1 MSEAIGTSRLKRK
14 VRGGTGSLLA
24 YEPIQGPS
32 VHQHWIFQRLRFRL
46 LQNGIRVALRQ
57 SSVRIVSIFL
67 CSLVVWGAIYAG
79 SAYGFYL
86 FQLEHVDLLGAIVG
100 LVFDLLFLSLTM
112 LLIFSSGII
121 LYGSLFSSPESTFL
135 LSTPAAADQI
145 FANKFQS
152 AIAFSSWAFV
162 LLGSPVLIAYG
173 ITAGAPWYFYIILP
187 LFFFGFVLLP
197 GSLGALACLLVAN
210 WTPRRPRQLLAA
222 VAIVVVCGVAYWGY
236 QFARA
241 ALSES
246 IGRDWLP
253 RLLDQLAFTQGSLL
267 PSHWMARGLQHAAR
281 RNLRDTLYYL
291 GLIWSNG
298 LFLFVLTAAAASQLY
313 RRGYNLVATGGS
325 LRRRY
330 RGRWLDRF
338 VSSMVGFLDPQTR
351 LLIIKDF
358 RTFRRD
364 PVQWAQVLIFT
375 GLLTLY
381 FFNTRRFYHEELGRA
396 YQNSVSLLNLTAIGL
411 LLCSYTGRFIFPMI
425 SLEGRKFW
433 ILGLLPLPRE
443 RLLWGEFAFSALG
456 GWLIAESLIVL
467 SDLLLH
473 VPWYIIGL
481 HALTVTVIAT
491 GLSGL
496 SVGLG
501 ACMPNFRESD
511 PSKIAV
517 GFGGTLNLV
526 TGLLFLLATI
536 ALMAMPYHLMGILS
550 QAVFVSEFW
559 RMVII
564 AAGIVGGFAFGII
577 AAVFPMRMGIR
588 ALSRME
594 F

>member
-1 MSEAIGTSRLKRK
+1 MNQM
-14 VRGGTGSLLA
+14 LLA
-24 YEPIQGPS
+24 RPASQP
-32 VHQHWIFQRLRFRL
+32 WLFQDLRRRL
-46 LQNGIRVALRQ
+46 LRNGMRVAVRQ
-57 SSVRIVSIFL
+57 SSVRILSTLFCSIL
-67 CSLVVWGAIYAG
+67 VWGGIYAG

-86 FQLEHVDLLGAIVG
+86 FQLEHLPLFGGIVSLLA
-100 LVFDLLFLSLTM
+100 FDLLFLSLTV
-112 LLIFSSGII
+112 LLVFSSSII

-135 LSTPAAADQI
+135 LSTPAASDQI
-145 FANKFQS
+145 FAYKYQG

-173 ITAGAPWYFYIILP
+173 IVSDAPWYYYLLLP
-187 LFFFGFVLLP
+187 LFFLGFVLLP
-197 GSLGALACLLVAN
+197 GSIGALLCLLVAN

-222 VAIVVVCGVAYWGY
+222 VLTVGSCVFVYWGY
-236 QFARA
+236 HFAQA
-241 ALSES
+241 ALSS
-246 IGRDWLP
+246 SMSRDWLQ
-253 RLLDQLAFTQGSLL
+253 RLLDQLAFTQGPLV
-267 PSHWMARGLQHAAR
+267 PSHWMAQGLQSAAR
-281 RNLRDTLYYL
+281 RNLGGCFYFLA
-291 GLIWSNG
+291 LIWSNG
-298 LFLFVLTAAAASQLY
+298 LFLFVLTAAAAKRLY

-330 RGRWLDRF
+330 GGSWLDRI
-338 VSSMVGFLDPQTR
+338 VSALVRFLDPQTR

-375 GLLTLY
+375 GLLMLY
-381 FFNTRRFYHEELGRA
+381 FFNTRRFYHEDLSLA
-396 YQNSVSLLNLTAIGL
+396 YQNSVSLLNLAAIGL

-433 ILGLLPLPRE
+433 ILGLLPLPRQ
-443 RLLWGEFAFSALG
+443 RLLWGEFAFATLG
-456 GWLIAESLIVL
+456 GWFIAESLIIL
-467 SDLLLH
+467 SDLILR
-473 VPWYIIGL
+473 VPWYVTVL
-481 HALTVTVIAT
+481 HAVTITVIAT

-526 TGLLFLLATI
+526 SGLLFLLATI
-536 ALMAMPYHLMGILS
+536 ALMAAPYHLMTITS
-550 QAVFVSEFW
+550 QAIEVNQVT
-559 RMVII
+559 RGLVISVGI
-564 AAGIVGGFAFGII
+564 AGGFILGSI
-577 AAVFPMRMGIR
+577 AMFVPMRMGIR
-588 ALSRME
+588 ALKGME